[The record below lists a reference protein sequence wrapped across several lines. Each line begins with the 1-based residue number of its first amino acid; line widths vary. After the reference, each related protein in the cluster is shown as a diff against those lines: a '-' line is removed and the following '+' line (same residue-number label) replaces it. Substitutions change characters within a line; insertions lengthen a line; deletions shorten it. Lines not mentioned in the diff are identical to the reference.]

1 MKAPLLLSLLVL
13 ASAAAVRADDP
24 EPVEIDPAAEEILE
38 EAEPDPLYDLFCQ
51 VDDLLTAEK
60 KDEATAKILGAM
72 DDPQFAKQKAR
83 LATVV
88 VRFLLFTE
96 QVDKAKEF
104 FLETIRTEPE
114 LARPGFEIIYSNY
127 LNVGDAESAVAWA
140 RELLEQPL
148 PDDMRQ
154 TATGWF
160 LVGLLA
166 GGKEDEFFAQLALL
180 DKLPPEAAGAIA
192 EEICRYAYQNEKF
205 DVLLRAIDAFGK
217 APYGGGESLRQTA
230 ASYTLL
236 AKAGTGDWD
245 GVRASLPAALESLP
259 ERNLQTMLSNLF
271 GIARRQNADVDA
283 IADTVLHAD
292 ACKGYTGVRNT
303 AAREWVAAGVKADK
317 TCLPDRIAAIRAL
330 GIPPQTVLSNISRHF
345 YDVMDDVEIVRK
357 LIAELDAVRPLL
369 DDDSRRNSVDSLL
382 LDAAFIVEDYER
394 VLAIIET
401 GIPDRDEAWH
411 NMTRTKIKGHI
422 ALQKGNV
429 DEAVKNFRAFMDIVA
444 ASSENTPDPSSNVVY
459 TPTMILG
466 INARRIGDIYKDAG
480 RADEAAKAFAEARG
494 YYEKALETAK
504 GSETEKGLGDE
515 TVKAIEQALSELPK
529 AP

>member
-13 ASAAAVRADDP
+13 ASAAVVRADDP
-24 EPVEIDPAAEEILE
+24 EPVEIDPAAEEILQ

-60 KDEATAKILGAM
+60 KDEATAMILGAM
-72 DDPQFAKQKAR
+72 EDAKYAKQKAR
-83 LATVV
+83 LATVI
-88 VRFLLFTE
+88 VRYLLFTE

-104 FLETIRTEPE
+104 FLETVRTEPE

-127 LNVGDAESAVAWA
+127 LNSGDAESAIAWA

-148 PDDMRQ
+148 EDDMRQ
-154 TATGWF
+154 TATGWY

-166 GGKEDEFFAQLALL
+166 GGKEDDFFAELPRL
-180 DKLPPEAAGAIA
+180 DKLPSEAACAIA
-192 EEICRYAYQNEKF
+192 DEICRHAYHNEKYA
-205 DVLLRAIDAFGK
+205 VLLRAIDAFGK
-217 APYGGGESLRQTA
+217 APYGGEDSLRQTA
-230 ASYTLL
+230 VSYALL
-236 AKAGTGDWD
+236 AKAGTDDWD
-245 GVRASLPAALESLP
+245 GVKADLPAALETLP

-271 GIARRQNADVDA
+271 GIARRRQADAVTDA
-283 IADTVLHAD
+283 IADAVLHSE
-292 ACKGYTGVRNT
+292 ACKGFAGVRNT

-317 TCLPDRIAAIRAL
+317 ASLPDRVAALRAL
-330 GIPPQTVLSNISRHF
+330 GIAPQTVLSNISRHF
-345 YDVMDDVEIVRK
+345 YDVMDDVGIVRK

-394 VLAIIET
+394 VLAIIEA
-401 GIPDRDEAWH
+401 GIPDRDEDWH

-422 ALQKGNV
+422 ALQKGDV
-429 DEAVKNFRAFMDIVA
+429 DEAVKQFRAFMDIVA
-444 ASSENTPDPSSNVVY
+444 KSTENTPDPSSNVVY
-459 TPTMILG
+459 TPSMILG

-494 YYEKALETAK
+494 YYEKALGIAK
-504 GSETEKGLGDE
+504 GTETEKGLGDE
-515 TVKAIEQALSELPK
+515 TVKAIEQALSELP
-529 AP
+529 